1 MKTCYSINLC
11 NFVVSKIIQMNR
23 FPIFPFNLFLVLL
36 FVPIFY
42 SCKGS
47 DEPLATDN
55 NSAYISQVFEYVY
68 GPGQHAQ
75 LAVPTDTTFFIGKPS
90 DNEGWLFL
98 GGFGGYVVAG
108 FNHNVVN
115 GNGDDFEV
123 FALRGSSP
131 EPAVVYVMSDDNG
144 DGKPN
149 ETWYELKGNQDSASI
164 RNYWVRYYKAA
175 NDSANTTWKDS
186 KGNRGELI
194 SGFGAKYS
202 NGWWWPY
209 YNASDSITLFGTR
222 LPDSYEN
229 QSSNGAQYWVVPK
242 DKFTWGYAENMY
254 GTDFDTSVGANKL
267 DISNAIDADGR
278 SVNLVSIRFIK
289 IQTGVFQQ
297 AGWTNEVSS
306 EVKGAKDLRR

>member
-1 MKTCYSINLC
+1 MIV
-11 NFVVSKIIQMNR
+11 F
-23 FPIFPFNLFLVLL
+23 L
-36 FVPIFY
+36 FV
-42 SCKGS
+42 SCKGT
-47 DEPLATDN
+47 DEPSVSED

-75 LAVPTDTTFFIGKPS
+75 LALPTDTAFFIGKPS
-90 DNEGWLFL
+90 DTEGWLFL
-98 GGFGGYVVAG
+98 GGFGGYVIAG
-108 FNHNVVN
+108 FNHNVIN
-115 GNGDDFEV
+115 GVGADFEV

-175 NDSANTTWKDS
+175 NDSANITWKDS
-186 KGNRGELI
+186 KGAVGKLV
-194 SGFGAKYS
+194 SGYGAKYT
-202 NGWWWPY
+202 NVWWWPY
-209 YNASDSITLFGTR
+209 YSLTDSITLSGTR

-229 QSSNGAQYWVVPK
+229 QSVNGAQYWVVPK

-254 GTDFDTSVGANKL
+254 GIDFDTTVGANKL
-267 DISNAIDADGR
+267 DISNAIDANGHA
-278 SVNLVSIRFIK
+278 VNLKSIRFIK
-289 IQTGVFQQ
+289 VQTGVFQQ

-306 EVKGAKDLRR
+306 EVKGAKDLRW